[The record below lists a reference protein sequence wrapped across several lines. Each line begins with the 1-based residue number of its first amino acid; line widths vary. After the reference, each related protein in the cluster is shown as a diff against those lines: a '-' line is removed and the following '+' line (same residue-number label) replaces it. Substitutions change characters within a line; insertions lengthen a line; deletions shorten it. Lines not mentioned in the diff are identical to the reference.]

1 MKVQLTCQNV
11 MLCLQIFGGGGEGA
25 AYLPAAC
32 RAGEV
37 VWSRGLLK
45 KGEKDKD
52 KTTHAVKTTPLLK
65 VNIKAMIEL
74 RLQ

>member
-1 MKVQLTCQNV
+1 
-11 MLCLQIFGGGGEGA
+11 
-25 AYLPAAC
+25 
-32 RAGEV
+32 V

-52 KTTHAVKTTPLLK
+52 KTTQAVKTTPLLK

>member
-1 MKVQLTCQNV
+1 VQLTCQNV

-45 KGEKDKD
+45 KGEH
-52 KTTHAVKTTPLLK
+52 T
-65 VNIKAMIEL
+65 AMIQF
-74 RLQ
+74 RLQSSHMPSRGGGLEQGSAEER